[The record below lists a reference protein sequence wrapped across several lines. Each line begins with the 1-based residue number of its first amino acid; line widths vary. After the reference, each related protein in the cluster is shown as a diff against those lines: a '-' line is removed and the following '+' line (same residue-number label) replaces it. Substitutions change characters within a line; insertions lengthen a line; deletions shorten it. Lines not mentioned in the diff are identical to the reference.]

1 MYAIIQT
8 GGKQYRVQ
16 EGDEVDVELLEK
28 EVGSTIEFNEVLFFS
43 DGQPEQGAPY
53 LKNVKVEGEI
63 LGISKGDKIT
73 FVKYRPSHNERRK
86 HGHRQKYSRVKIT
99 GIKKVK

>member
-16 EGDEVDVELLEK
+16 EGDEIDVELLHK
-28 EVGSTIEFNEVLFFS
+28 DVGSIVEFKEVLFFK
-43 DGQPEQGAPY
+43 GEKPEVAPSV
-53 LKNVKVEGEI
+53 LENVRVEGEV
-63 LGISKGDKIT
+63 LGIAKGDKIT